1 MRLQTR
7 LRGGC
12 VPVWE
17 RLSYTYTSKSSSQSS
32 RFWQT
37 LRWNCGIVAKWE
49 LELGKLITT
58 CAFDFFTINHSLE
71 HCQLGHQHKDVE
83 TPSADPAASIGIS
96 IYVRQQ
102 QPLLEGQGQ
111 GTTFLLGTSL
121 SIYLGIISH
130 RRIVKLLGT
139 LIIVAT
145 FLLCII
151 LVTMCQWHDNI
162 FFELMGNRQL
172 PIWFDL
178 YKQFE
183 ITTWAFLVE

>member
-1 MRLQTR
+1 MNPISTRLQTR

-96 IYVRQQ
+96 IYVRRQQQ

-121 SIYLGIISH
+121 SIYLGIIWH
-130 RRIVKLLGT
+130 RRIVKLLGAR
-139 LIIVAT
+139 LINVAT
-145 FLLCII
+145 FLLFTL
-151 LVTMCQWHDNI
+151 LVTSYFCT
-162 FFELMGNRQL
+162 F
-172 PIWFDL
+172 
-178 YKQFE
+178 
-183 ITTWAFLVE
+183 